1 LLSPE
6 ELKKTKAVVKEF
18 GREGGAGEKLQ
29 QALLERAESH
39 ENWLSEW
46 WLRVAYLG
54 YRLPVPVHSSPAIGY
69 PRQPSGDED
78 TYIRTAAAH
87 LLAVV
92 KWNQLLL
99 IAAIPPDT
107 YRKRPMCMS
116 QYTMYSTCRIPHPGV
131 DTQRKTPIEDSRH
144 IIVVRNGHFFKLDV
158 LYESP
163 EGGLAVAPSS
173 HIVRELHRILRAA
186 PDPAEHPVGILT
198 SEHRDTWYQAR
209 ERLIKDSLNQSSLD
223 VIERAQFVLCL
234 DRGHPSTSSLSPHS
248 PFSDPHSTVMATRS
262 LHGNGSDFNSG
273 NRWFDCSVQLSM
285 VHSQFSFNGL
295 QALSLNRIW
304 MSLV

>member
-1 LLSPE
+1 MYRNQASLPKLLVPPLQQTLQKYITSVQPLLSPE
-6 ELKKTKAVVKEF
+6 ELEKTKAVVKEF

-29 QALLERAESH
+29 QALLERAENH

-78 TYIRTAAAH
+78 TYIRTAAAY

-99 IAAIPPDT
+99 TAAIPPDT

-144 IIVVRNGHFFKLDV
+144 IIVVRNGHVRSWTQLVICSKMSD
-158 LYESP
+158 S
-163 EGGLAVAPSS
+163 GPSEVQCRK
-173 HIVRELHRILRAA
+173 HNL
-186 PDPAEHPVGILT
+186 PT
-198 SEHRDTWYQAR
+198 KDT
-209 ERLIKDSLNQSSLD
+209 
-223 VIERAQFVLCL
+223 F
-234 DRGHPSTSSLSPHS
+234 RGPK
-248 PFSDPHSTVMATRS
+248 
-262 LHGNGSDFNSG
+262 
-273 NRWFDCSVQLSM
+273 
-285 VHSQFSFNGL
+285 
-295 QALSLNRIW
+295 
-304 MSLV
+304 